1 MNKGQLKQFREF
13 VSQMSELLEQLA
25 TDPET
30 QHLVTED
37 MEDNLYTMRFL
48 AEEKEEAS
56 DEAR

>member
-30 QHLVTED
+30 QHLVTES

>member
-13 VSQMSELLEQLA
+13 VIQVSELLEQLA

-30 QHLVTED
+30 QHLVTEG

-56 DEAR
+56 DEGR

>member
-1 MNKGQLKQFREF
+1 MNKGQLKHFREF

>member
-37 MEDNLYTMRFL
+37 MEDNLYTMRYL
-48 AEEKEEAS
+48 AEEKEEA
-56 DEAR
+56 DEGR

>member
-37 MEDNLYTMRFL
+37 MEDNLYTMRYL
-48 AEEKEEAS
+48 AEEKEET
-56 DEAR
+56 DEGR

>member
-13 VSQMSELLEQLA
+13 VIQVSELLEQLA

>member
-48 AEEKEEAS
+48 AEEKEEVS
-56 DEAR
+56 DEGR

>member
-13 VSQMSELLEQLA
+13 VSQVSELLEQLA